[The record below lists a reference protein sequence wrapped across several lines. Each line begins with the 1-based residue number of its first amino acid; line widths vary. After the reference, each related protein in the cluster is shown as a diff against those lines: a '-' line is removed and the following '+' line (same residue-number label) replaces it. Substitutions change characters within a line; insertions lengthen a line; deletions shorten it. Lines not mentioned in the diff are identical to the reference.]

1 MSKTYENLKA
11 ALAGESQ
18 ANRTYLAF
26 AKKAEKEGFP
36 QAAKLFRA
44 AADAETVHAFMYLE
58 QLGRIRGTR
67 ENLEDAVGGETHE
80 YFEMY
85 PDFVKKA
92 DAEGETKAKT
102 SFDWAQKVE
111 EGHAE
116 LYKRMK
122 KDLEKKKGPDYYVCQ
137 TCGWTVENEAPHK
150 CPVCGRPK
158 EQYKKIS

>member
-1 MSKTYENLKA
+1 MSKTDENLMA

-26 AKKAEKEGFP
+26 AKKAENEGHL

-44 AADAETVHAFMYLE
+44 AADAETVHAFMYLN
-58 QLGRIRGTR
+58 QLGRIKGTAG
-67 ENLEDAVGGETHE
+67 NLEDAVNGETHE

-85 PDFVKKA
+85 PDFIKKA
-92 DAEGETKAKT
+92 KEEGEKMAEM
-102 SFDWAQKVE
+102 SFDWARKVE
-111 EGHAE
+111 EGHAT
-116 LYKRMK
+116 LYKKML
-122 KDLEKKKGPDYYVCQ
+122 DSLDNEEEHDYYVCQ
-137 TCGWTVENEAPHK
+137 TCGWTVEDEAPDR